1 MGRRIHLAGAHLRR
15 WVQAGTAA
23 LTNGYYAGFFQG
35 KIYTGG
41 SKAICVPG
49 LNCYSCPG
57 ALGACPLGS
66 LQAVLG
72 SRDYRFAFYVVG
84 FLMLAGVVLGRFVC
98 GWLCP
103 FGLIQEAL
111 HKIPVGRK
119 LRRLPGERWLKCLK
133 YVLLAVFVILLPLY
147 AVDAFGQG
155 TPAFCKFICPAGTLE
170 AGHPLLLMNTGL
182 RAAVGWLFV
191 WKKPDSACRDTIFG
205 FCVSSV
211 LPVSL
216 SAWRNLRLLSPRR
229 LSPVRSGWKKMH
241 RMRGLPDGVQVR
253 YRGISD
259 AEQPRVHS
267 LRGLPASL
275 PRRGAFLQVWQKHRQ
290 AGGKRKRKRTGGLH
304 DGVIRHRQSGQE

>member
-1 MGRRIHLAGAHLRR
+1 LGRRIHLAGAHLRR

-191 WKKPDSACRDTIFG
+191 WKNLILLAVILFSVFVFRPFCRYLCPLGAIYGFFHPVAFLRYGVDGRKCTECGACRTACRFDIEAYRTPNSPACIRCGDCLRACPEGALFSRFG
-205 FCVSSV
+205 KSTG
-211 LPVSL
+211 
-216 SAWRNLRLLSPRR
+216 RR
-229 LSPVRSGWKKMH
+229 EENEREKG
-241 RMRGLPDGVQVR
+241 Q
-253 YRGISD
+253 
-259 AEQPRVHS
+259 A
-267 LRGLPASL
+267 ASM
-275 PRRGAFLQVWQKHRQ
+275 
-290 AGGKRKRKRTGGLH
+290 T
-304 DGVIRHRQSGQE
+304 E